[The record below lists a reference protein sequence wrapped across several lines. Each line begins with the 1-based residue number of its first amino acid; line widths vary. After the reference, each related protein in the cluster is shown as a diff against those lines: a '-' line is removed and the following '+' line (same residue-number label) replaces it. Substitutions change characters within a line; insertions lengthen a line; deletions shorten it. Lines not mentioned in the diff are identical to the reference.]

1 MNLRIGRVTNIDTS
15 TGKVRVNYEDADN
28 ATLWL
33 YMLTFNN
40 EVSMPNVGDMVVTL
54 HMENGSSKGFVLG
67 TFYGGSKKPKTT
79 SGYRKDYPGGA
90 YIASNHDEVT
100 VSAQTVNLAASD
112 IHLGAHTVD
121 EIISRIEALESRM

>member
-67 TFYGGSKKPKTT
+67 TFYGGSKKPKAR

-90 YIASNHDEVT
+90 YTTSDHDEVT

-112 IHLGAHTVD
+112 IRLGAHTVD

>member
-67 TFYGGSKKPKTT
+67 TFYGGSKKPKTR

-90 YIASNHDEVT
+90 YTTSDHDEVT